1 MQLTEQ
7 TLNVLKNYSTI
18 NPNIVIEQGN
28 VLKTV
33 SGAKNIMATSTV
45 STTFPTNLGIYD
57 LSEFLNAISMIDSP
71 EFSFKEGES
80 VIIKNADNT
89 QSIEYFLS
97 DESILT
103 SPTRDIDMPETELE
117 FELSDEQMAKVRRAS
132 STFGSDTLVIT
143 PDSGEL
149 VLSVIDIEDKTSN
162 SYSFRVSPSKCP
174 ENDFRYIFNIAN
186 FKFVSGDLNV
196 LISSQLI
203 GEFAVKGTES
213 KYWVALEKTS
223 TFKK

>member
-18 NPNIVIEQGN
+18 HPNIVIEKGN

-33 SGAKNIMATSTV
+33 SPSKNILAVSTV
-45 STTFPTNLGIYD
+45 TTTFPTKLGIYD
-57 LSEFLNAISMIDSP
+57 LPEFLNAISMIDSP

-97 DESILT
+97 DETILT
-103 SPTRDIDMPETELE
+103 KPMRDIDMPETELE
-117 FELSDEQMAKVRRAS
+117 FELSDEQMGKIRRAS

-143 PDSGEL
+143 PDNGEL
-149 VLSVIDIEDKTSN
+149 VLSVRNIEDKTSN

-213 KYWVALEKTS
+213 KYWVALEKRYS
-223 TFKK
+223 FKK